1 MSRVKKNQLLKW
13 LVWSLAVGF
22 YCYEFIIRVAPSVMI
37 QELTH
42 TFHLNAAEVGTLAA
56 IYLYI
61 YAPMQI
67 PVGILTDHFGA
78 RKLLTFAA
86 ILAGIGSVLFG
97 IAPHEWIAGWGR
109 FFMGMGSAF
118 GFVGMVYISSH
129 WFSKEKMAFL
139 IGIGNS
145 LGMFGA
151 FIGQGPL
158 NLFVHLLGW
167 RTASIQ
173 LGILGIILGF
183 IIFFIV
189 RNDPSSLAKK
199 EQEKRDKTPSLMHY
213 LKLVIKTKQ
222 SWINAFASLCFYSVT
237 VAFAGLWGIPFLQQA
252 YGVSKSFA
260 SFAISMIF
268 VGWMV
273 GGPLIGTYSDKL
285 SQRKPLLLFS
295 LVMSL
300 LFLSTILYLN
310 SLPPLLLFFLLF
322 FLGFFSS
329 GQLLQYSIAIESN
342 PHEAKGTAIAF
353 TNFLTML
360 GGALAQPLVGLLL
373 DLNQTANKIT
383 SISYYSSSDYKT
395 ALTVFPSL
403 LFTSIVLNLFIKEK
417 KQKHSKEPDIPI

>member
-1 MSRVKKNQLLKW
+1 MDKAKKLNLLKW

-22 YCYEFIIRVAPSVMI
+22 YCYEFIIRVAPSIMI
-37 QELTH
+37 PELTQA
-42 TFHLNAAEVGTLAA
+42 FDLNAAEVGTLAA
-56 IYLYI
+56 IYLYV

-78 RKLLTFAA
+78 RKLLTFAS
-86 ILAGIGSVLFG
+86 IVAGLGSLLFG

-158 NLFVHLLGW
+158 SIFVRSFGW
-167 RTASIQ
+167 RLASIQ
-173 LGILGIILGF
+173 IGILGILLGV

-189 RNDPSSLAKK
+189 RNDPPSLAKK
-199 EQEKRDKTPSLMHY
+199 EQEKRDNTPSLLHY
-213 LKLVIKTKQ
+213 LKLVTKSKQ
-222 SWINAFASLCFYSVT
+222 SWINACASLCFYSIT
-237 VAFAGLWGIPFLQQA
+237 VAFAGLWGIPFLEEA

-273 GGPLIGTYSDKL
+273 GGPLIGTYSDRL
-285 SQRKPLLLFS
+285 SKRKPLLLFS
-295 LVMSL
+295 LSMSL
-300 LFLSTILYLN
+300 LFLSVVIYLT
-310 SLPPLLLFFLLF
+310 SIPPIFLFFLLF

-329 GQLLQYSIAIESN
+329 GQLLQYSIAIENN

-360 GGALAQPLVGLLL
+360 GGAITQPLVGFLL
-373 DLNQTANKIT
+373 DMNGSL
-383 SISYYSSSDYKT
+383 SIMKTPYYSSYDYKI
-395 ALTVFPSL
+395 ALTVFPIL
-403 LFTSIVLNLFIKEK
+403 VILSILLNLLVQEK
-417 KQKHSKEPDIPI
+417 DQKHSSKPDLPI